1 MQNKAIIKSWQSG
14 NDLSVLNSIHLPD
27 VNIAICERDISNLEH
42 EIEAMLLQGITL
54 KASGSISDILG
65 TLEGEAKFKGDY
77 LLKDIRMLLECLRDL
92 TKLDSFRLFLATVQ
106 SDMCR
111 RFHTDMNDLRLLC
124 TYCGPGTLW
133 LDEGNVNRK
142 ALTALAPNEEIV
154 VDKSNIKQASAG
166 DVLVLKGE
174 VYPGMNAKAVV
185 HRSPS
190 IKSNSTKRLVLRI
203 DTN

>member
-1 MQNKAIIKSWQSG
+1 MANKVKLTQAIYRNIMQNKAIIKSWQSG
-14 NDLSVLNSIHLPD
+14 NDLSVLNSIHLHD
-27 VNIAICERDISNLEH
+27 VNIAICERDISNLEQ
-42 EIEAMLLQGITL
+42 EIEAMLLQGITF
-54 KASGSISDILG
+54 KASGSISDILS

-77 LLKDIRMLLECLRDL
+77 LMKDIRILLECFRDL
-92 TKLDSFRLFLATVQ
+92 SKLDSFRLFFATVQ

-142 ALTALAPNEEIV
+142 ALTALEPNERIV
-154 VDKSNIKQASAG
+154 VDENKIKQASTG

-174 VYPGMNAKAVV
+174 ARK
-185 HRSPS
+185 
-190 IKSNSTKRLVLRI
+190 
-203 DTN
+203 